1 MTDEKTGNFL
11 CSIKVELG
19 GGPGRRAM
27 QAESAN
33 LWHRGMGHINRKS
46 MDVLRRMPGSGVD
59 YNGDVQA
66 CDVCAVG
73 KSKQQA
79 HSKQAT
85 YGVHHAFQLVTHYYV
100 T

>member
-1 MTDEKTGNFL
+1 MTGKLL
-11 CSIKVELG
+11 CSFKVELG
-19 GGPGRRAM
+19 GGPGGLAM
-27 QAESAN
+27 RPKSTN
-33 LWHRGMGHINRKS
+33 LWHRRMGQINRKR
-46 MDVLRRMPGSGVD
+46 MDVLRRMPGNGVD
-59 YNGDVQA
+59 YNGDIQA
-66 CDVCAVG
+66 RNVCAVG

>member
-1 MTDEKTGNFL
+1 M
-11 CSIKVELG
+11 ELG
-19 GGPGRRAM
+19 GGPGGLAIR
-27 QAESAN
+27 AESAY
-33 LWHRGMGHINRKS
+33 LWHRRMGHINRKS

-59 YNGDVQA
+59 YNGDIQA
-66 CDVCAVG
+66 CDVCTVG